1 MEIDAAS
8 ESPAASS
15 LLTLQSLPL
24 HLPPKSYPC
33 PIPDCTLICPSK
45 KELNNHKVTGH
56 SFVKC
61 TAKRCSKIFVSEKKR
76 NIHLA
81 KCHKETLEDKPA
93 PTVLTSAQN
102 SANIELESSLIGDL
116 QGATLDY
123 LGSIKRLATSEGY
136 FNAQRFQSLTTCI
149 PNELVEGMPIPSGV
163 TQGFMLHAL
172 AVALGLSV
180 AQGERNGETGNGMG
194 KVEGMDEGWT
204 GRQGEGN
211 AASDISPGSSTSTPT
226 LHPRKSCK
234 KAHSSSSP
242 KRRGPKPS
250 SNLCKTC
257 QKIFPYKKELQAHR
271 QKAHPKRNT
280 APFSV
285 QQLPLAPPAVET
297 HRCTE
302 CEKSFQTETGL
313 ACHFQE
319 KHSH

>member
-1 MEIDAAS
+1 M
-8 ESPAASS
+8 
-15 LLTLQSLPL
+15 
-24 HLPPKSYPC
+24 
-33 PIPDCTLICPSK
+33 LICPSK

-61 TAKRCSKIFVSEKKR
+61 TAKRCSKIFMSEKKR
-76 NIHLA
+76 SIHLV
-81 KCHKETLEDKPA
+81 KCHKERLEDKPA
-93 PTVLTSAQN
+93 PTVLTPAQN
-102 SANIELESSLIGDL
+102 SANIELESHLIGDL

-136 FNAQRFQSLTTCI
+136 FNAQRFQSLATYI
-149 PNELVEGMPIPSGV
+149 LSELVEGMPIRSGM
-163 TQGFMLHAL
+163 TQGFLLHAL
-172 AVALGLSV
+172 DVAMGMPV
-180 AQGERNGETGNGMG
+180 AQGERKGETGNGMG
-194 KVEGMDEGWT
+194 RVEEMGEGWT
-204 GRQGEGN
+204 SGLGEGN
-211 AASDISPGSSTSTPT
+211 MASDISPSSSTSTPT
-226 LHPRKSCK
+226 LHHRKSCR

-257 QKIFPYKKELQAHR
+257 LKIFPYKKELQAHR
-271 QKAHPKRNT
+271 HLAHPKRNA

-297 HRCTE
+297 YRCTG
-302 CEKSFQTETGL
+302 CEKTFQTETGL